1 MSIQDIK
8 IVRARTGASLGD
20 CRRALSE
27 CGGDIDLACEKA
39 RQYLAA
45 QLSGEEGDRHSA
57 ELLARFE
64 SGSRDKSVPN
74 D

>member
-57 ELLARFE
+57 ELWHSFE
-64 SGSRDKSVPN
+64 SGSQTNQYPN